1 MPGTRDPAA
10 GWLRA
15 LRRGGAGLALALV
28 LTPAPTFAEAGASA
42 LRAASAKKGAKRPER
57 QVQGARP
64 TVQKQQAEAARAARS
79 RRLQMQ
85 IPERL
90 RVALQHQIDQRIAEN
105 VAASAALRDEAIEL
119 LRALV
124 DGAPR
129 GSADLPEALMR
140 LGELEWE
147 RAREV
152 FLAEFREW
160 ERSPAEDREAPPTPD
175 YSTARGRFQ
184 RVLKEHKSYR
194 DYDLAL
200 YVDGV
205 LAQEEGQAEQA
216 LRRFNL
222 ILSWFPKSRFVPDAH
237 MVRAEYE
244 FTKPAPDYARAL
256 AEYEKVLSFQ
266 GTELRDL
273 ALFKSAWTLWRLG
286 RQDEAAKRFLT
297 VFKDT
302 AEADRR
308 SSARRAEIDEL
319 QREALRNLVTVFA
332 EDERNTAEDMHRFLV
347 DAGGERFAGRIVLAL
362 AETFYDQAHYERG
375 IEAYRLLLKLE
386 PTHPRAYRHAL
397 RIAQGHSTIESW
409 EALEQDYR
417 QAIATYAPPSPV
429 NPAGAATKEKQPSP
443 QGAAPQASAWHA
455 AQSAATRQ
463 RAVAAIEKQ
472 LRQDAIG
479 LHAKAQ
485 ADESRSEFEGAKRL
499 YAVYLDRFGEDAAA
513 YEMHFNAGEI
523 DFYHLEDARGAAK
536 NYLAAVRLKP
546 QGALSRDALFNA
558 LTALEVARADEF
570 DAAQAAGRPPEET
583 PTDKQ
588 LTEAMELYVATYPE
602 DAAVP
607 DLLFR
612 QGKLYYDYGVFD
624 PAVRQWGLLLEKYP
638 RSAEAKSAGELI
650 LDSFNRSKDYENI
663 EVWARRLKTAPAF
676 SASAEQKKL
685 DELIV
690 GAVFKQGEQLAAAG
704 AHGRSA
710 QAYLR
715 AAREFP
721 GESRAAQAAVNAEV
735 EAKRAGDLATLAAA
749 ATLLAEK
756 FGDRKEVPE
765 GLWIA
770 ATTYQE
776 IGSFAE
782 AAGYHEQ
789 IAARFRR
796 SKYHKDAAFNAVLLR
811 AAVGDEPG
819 AIRAGEAFQRAYPR
833 DALTPE
839 VTFLMGKAYERA
851 EKWREAD
858 QLYARYARNAPN
870 PNRRIEAWV
879 RLALVR
885 RDDPAGRTRALDQAI
900 KLHKSYQQK
909 LDDDGRYFSA
919 QARYLSGT
927 RWLEEFE
934 AVTIEGDVRQLQ
946 QRLRKKSQLLK
957 KAADEFLAASKMG
970 VAEWTTASLYQ
981 IGHTYESFAKALL
994 EAAPPPELSESDAE
1008 AYRQS
1013 IDEFV
1018 IPIEE
1023 RSIEAYESGW
1033 LKAVELGIFN
1043 EWTAKMRGALGRL
1056 SSELYPPL
1064 EEVGFQVRSAST
1076 SPLPPLIV
1084 GLRREA
1090 DGRSS
1095 PYLMPSSGRGDEAER
1110 DTPQD
1115 GVQREENQRT
1125 DTGGGDPQRKRSRGE
1140 GAQQEGTRRVA
1151 AGGEVRR

>member
-1 MPGTRDPAA
+1 MPGTRDPNV
-10 GWLRA
+10 GRLRA
-15 LRRGGAGLALALV
+15 LRRGGVGFVLSLSFALAS
-28 LTPAPTFAEAGASA
+28 TPTLADEGVSAARTASVAKSAE
-42 LRAASAKKGAKRPER
+42 RPER

-90 RVALQHQIDQRIAEN
+90 RAALQHQIDERIAKN
-105 VAASAALRDEAIEL
+105 IIASAALRDEAIEL
-119 LRALV
+119 LKALV

-129 GSADLPEALMR
+129 GSAELPEALMR

-147 RAREV
+147 RAREL

-160 ERSPAEDREAPPTPD
+160 ERSPADAREAPPMPD
-175 YSTARGRFQ
+175 YSVARGRFQ

-205 LAQEEGQAEQA
+205 LAQEEGRAEQA

-222 ILSWFPKSRFVPDAH
+222 ILSWFPRSRFVPDAH
-237 MVRAEYE
+237 MVRAEHE
-244 FTKPAPDYARAL
+244 FTQPAPDYARAL

-286 RQDEAAKRFLT
+286 NQAEAAKRFLT

-386 PTHPRAYRHAL
+386 PTRPAAYRHAL

-409 EALEQDYR
+409 GALEQDY
-417 QAIATYAPPSPV
+417 QAAIATYAPPPPPV
-429 NPAGAATKEKQPSP
+429 NPAGAATKQKQPSR
-443 QGAAPQASAWHA
+443 QGAAPTASTWHA

-463 RAVAAIEKQ
+463 RATAAIEKQ
-472 LRQDAIG
+472 LRQDTIG

-499 YAVYLDRFGEDAAA
+499 YAVYLDRFGGDAAA

-523 DFYHLEDARGAAK
+523 DFYHLEDARSAAK

-546 QGALSRDALFNA
+546 RGALSRDALFNA

-570 DAAQAAGRPPEET
+570 DAAKAAGRPPEET

-624 PAVRQWGLLLEKYP
+624 PAVRQWGLLLEQYP
-638 RSAEAKSAGELI
+638 RSGEAKAAGDLI
-650 LDSFNRSKDYENI
+650 LDSFNRGKDYENI

-676 SASAEQKKL
+676 SAAAEQKKL

-721 GESRAAQAAVNAEV
+721 GEPRAAQAAVNAEV
-735 EAKRAGDLATLAAA
+735 EAKRAGDLATLAEA

-756 FGDRKEVPE
+756 HGDRKEVPE

-789 IAARFRR
+789 ITARFRK

-811 AAVGDEPG
+811 TAVGDEPG

-885 RDDPAGRTRALDQAI
+885 RDDPAGRARALEQAI
-900 KLHKSYQQK
+900 KLHRSYQQK
-909 LDDDGRYFSA
+909 LDDEGRYFSA
-919 QARYLSGT
+919 QARYMTGT

-934 AVTIEGDVRQLQ
+934 GVTIEGDVRQLQ

-957 KAADEFLAASKMG
+957 KAADEFLSASKMG

-981 IGHTYESFAKALL
+981 IGHTYDSFAQALL
-994 EAAPPPELSESDAE
+994 EAAPPPELSERDAE

-1013 IDEFV
+1013 IEEFV

-1043 EWTAKMRGALGRL
+1043 EWTAKMRSALGRL

-1064 EEVGFQVRSAST
+1064 EEVGFEVRLAST
-1076 SPLPPLIV
+1076 SPFPPLIA
-1084 GLRREA
+1084 GPRREA
-1090 DGRSS
+1090 DGRSA
-1095 PYLMPSSGRGDEAER
+1095 PYLMPVSGRNDEA
-1110 DTPQD
+1110 D
-1115 GVQREENQRT
+1115 GA
-1125 DTGGGDPQRKRSRGE
+1125 SAH
-1140 GAQQEGTRRVA
+1140 GAATHGASAHGA
-1151 AGGEVRR
+1151 AADGEVRP